1 MSMMLQA
8 IRANMNPKQYQVSL
22 TKLYFDKKIIE
33 KYIFRM
39 KTMLKLSLFKMII
52 NQQQRMV

>member
-1 MSMMLQA
+1 MMLQA
-8 IRANMNPKQYQVSL
+8 IRANMNPKQYQVSSI
-22 TKLYFDKKIIE
+22 KLYFDKKIIE

-39 KTMLKLSLFKMII
+39 KTMLKSSLFKMII